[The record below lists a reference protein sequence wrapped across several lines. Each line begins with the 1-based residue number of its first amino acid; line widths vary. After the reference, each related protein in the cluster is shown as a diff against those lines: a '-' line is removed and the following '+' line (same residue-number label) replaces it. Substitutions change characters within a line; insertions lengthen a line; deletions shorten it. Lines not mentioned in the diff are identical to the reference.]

1 MKSLCVAL
9 DSRIKT
15 VEDRMLK
22 LQDVTEGVDIAIAQ
36 VTSRVEHMEKER
48 TDFRDDLSYLKA
60 QPMRNNHI
68 FTGVSENNTTEN
80 ETPEVMEKKLREH
93 LHSALT
99 IQKEVADTMKFERVH
114 RT

>member
-36 VTSRVEHMEKER
+36 VTSRVDHMEKER
-48 TDFRDDLSYLKA
+48 TNFRDDLSYLKA
-60 QPMRNNHI
+60 PSMRNLI
-68 FTGVSENNTTEN
+68 FIGLPVNNTSEN
-80 ETPEVMEKKLREH
+80 ETPEVTEKKLREH
-93 LHSALT
+93 LHA
-99 IQKEVADTMKFERVH
+99 A
-114 RT
+114 